1 MSGQASS
8 EEEDSSGS
16 EKWSTRGLPRRLGRY
31 ELMAE
36 IGTGGMASVFLART
50 TGPGRFHKW
59 VAVKRIHPHLA
70 RDKKFVEMF
79 LDEARLAAA
88 IQHPNVAQVFDLGEE
103 DEEYFLAMEYLEG
116 EHLGTVASHLFT
128 KRKARFPL
136 PLAARIVAAAANG
149 LHNAHEAQD
158 ENGDAFGMVHRD
170 VSPHNIFVSYAG
182 DVKVMDFG
190 VAKAAGRITTTETG
204 GRKGKLAY
212 MSPEQLLNEGVD
224 RRTDIFALGVVLWEI
239 SLARRLFR
247 TDNDAQTITKILQ
260 GTVPAP
266 TAIEPSYPFELEQI
280 VLKCLAR
287 SPADRYATAQELAI
301 ELEQFEKRHSTANG
315 AMGVAG
321 LMKDLFP
328 DRIEQK
334 KQMLRAATAISVT
347 ASSSGGTAASSSGR
361 LSAMAAAPRPEL
373 GGSTEVTPPPRAGDG
388 APEVSMVAPS
398 GTLSGMVADLQG
410 RRERSPLF
418 LAMVAGVP
426 VLIVVLV
433 FGAWSAL
440 RTEAVAPAPT
450 PASATPPPPAPTP
463 EVVAPTPPTPTL
475 PLGAD
480 LPEITATPD
489 GAPAEAPVADHG
501 RPVRRTPTRDTTPP
515 VAPPPPTTTT
525 TARTPRPTPPEDRAP
540 AAATTHIQILALGTW
555 AHVRIDGH
563 EVGQTPYNGEVTVG
577 GHSIE
582 LLTDDGRTFTAH
594 HTATEGVLLRVTHR
608 FE

>member
-1 MSGQASS
+1 MSQQASS
-8 EEEDSSGS
+8 DDEEIADAED
-16 EKWSTRGLPRRLGRY
+16 WSTRGLPRRLGRY

-103 DEEYFLAMEYLEG
+103 DDEYFLAMEYLEG

-136 PLAARIVAAAANG
+136 PLAARIVAAAAHG
-149 LHNAHEAQD
+149 LHMAHEAQD
-158 ENGDAFGMVHRD
+158 ENGDPFGMVHRD

-190 VAKAAGRITTTETG
+190 VAKAAGRITSTETG
-204 GRKGKLAY
+204 SRKGKLAY

-239 SLARRLFR
+239 SIARRLFR
-247 TDNDAQTITKILQ
+247 AENDAQTITKILQ

-266 TAIEPSYPFELEQI
+266 TAVDPSYPIELEQI

-287 SPADRYATAQELAI
+287 KPDDRFQTAQELAI
-301 ELEQFEKRHSTANG
+301 ELEEFEKRHATENG

-334 KQMLRAATAISVT
+334 RQMLRAATATTIS
-347 ASSSGGTAASSSGR
+347 ASSPGSISSRGR
-361 LSAMAAAPRPEL
+361 LASMSARPEQ
-373 GGSTEVTPPPRAGDG
+373 GGSTEVTPPPG
-388 APEVSMVAPS
+388 APEVSQVAPS
-398 GTLSGMVADLQG
+398 GTLSGVIPG
-410 RRERSPLF
+410 
-418 LAMVAGVP
+418 LAPRAGAPPIAIAFVIGVP
-426 VLIVVLV
+426 VLLLAIAI
-433 FGAWSAL
+433 GAWTITQSGNGQDAPPG
-440 RTEAVAPAPT
+440 ADVATLA
-450 PASATPPPPAPTP
+450 APPPAL
-463 EVVAPTPPTPTL
+463 PTPPVELEPSIAPAVVAL
-475 PLGAD
+475 PLGRD
-480 LPEITATPD
+480 LPSDDAPGDEGSTTAVAAD
-489 GAPAEAPVADHG
+489 EVSEAPAAH
-501 RPVRRTPTRDTTPP
+501 PVRGHPAR
-515 VAPPPPTTTT
+515 PPPTTPSVDRRPPPPPVAHAAVVTT
-525 TARTPRPTPPEDRAP
+525 R
-540 AAATTHIQILALGTW
+540 IQILALGTW

-563 EVGQTPYNGEVTVG
+563 EVGQTPYNGEVAVG
-577 GHSIE
+577 AHAIE
-582 LLTDDGRTFTAH
+582 LVTEDGRSFSARQ
-594 HTATEGVLLRVTHR
+594 TATEGALLRVTHR